1 MGEAICGFLAF
12 VSYAI
17 TLTSATVFINPLH
30 ASFPDLPAKYAVA
43 ISSSGVCGA
52 LHVADPPDACSALKF
67 GVRSNETE
75 ETRLALII
83 RGGCTFEGKV
93 RNAQNAGFRAAI
105 VYDDRNKGNLVYM
118 MINPGNITVHAV
130 FVSKATGEILN
141 KYAQREKGECC
152 IFSSHYESA
161 WTVLTISLI
170 SFTVICAIVLLVFY
184 TPRRLLFAQTMYL
197 RSKSVD
203 TETVEALPCFTF
215 GSAHPRHCHTNET
228 CAICLEDYKDGEI
241 LKVLPC
247 RHEFHSSCVNSWL
260 TKSGTFCPVCKHDL
274 GTKSAHSEVNKGI

>member
-1 MGEAICGFLAF
+1 MGEAICRFLAF

-141 KYAQREKGECC
+141 KYAQREK
-152 IFSSHYESA
+152 
-161 WTVLTISLI
+161 
-170 SFTVICAIVLLVFY
+170 VFY

>member
-1 MGEAICGFLAF
+1 MQLF
-12 VSYAI
+12 
-17 TLTSATVFINPLH
+17 PLKRMVKFELFWM
-30 ASFPDLPAKYAVA
+30 SGCLLFAV
-43 ISSSGVCGA
+43 
-52 LHVADPPDACSALKF
+52 
-67 GVRSNETE
+67 
-75 ETRLALII
+75 
-83 RGGCTFEGKV
+83 
-93 RNAQNAGFRAAI
+93 
-105 VYDDRNKGNLVYM
+105 

-247 RHEFHSSCVNSWL
+247 RHGRTL
-260 TKSGTFCPVCKHDL
+260 AT
-274 GTKSAHSEVNKGI
+274 